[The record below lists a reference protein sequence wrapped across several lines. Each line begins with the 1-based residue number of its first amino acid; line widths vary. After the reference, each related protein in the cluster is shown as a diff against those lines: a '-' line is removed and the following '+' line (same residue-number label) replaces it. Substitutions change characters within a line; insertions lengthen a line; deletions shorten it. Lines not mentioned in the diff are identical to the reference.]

1 MALNLLLTTMALA
14 QVATSAP
21 MPVENAVTATMS
33 LQAQLALLNL
43 TTTTDREVVAAW
55 SCRDQS
61 CIAADFAGSSGNTP
75 RFKPQGGGAMDTACV
90 KKYNPA
96 APLTLLNGPAQ
107 STGISTA
114 LMQGIN
120 MIWNGMLAITGST
133 DKGTFDGQCTKNILI
148 FAKGTFEP
156 GTYGVFVGPSFTSG
170 LPSGWSTAGVS
181 YDANVPG
188 DFCLGLPGG
197 MVAKDMINQA
207 AQKCPDSDI
216 YLSGY
221 SQGAMVVRNGLAYA
235 NPEAKTHVKGVVTF
249 GDPFSG
255 SPIKGWNGPIKVLCN
270 SGDTVCGGNFEI
282 AASHLSY
289 GFDTSASLGQV
300 ALLGMVGGSKLG
312 SLGGGLGGL
321 LGGGRSGRGS

>member
-1 MALNLLLTTMALA
+1 VALA
-14 QVATSAP
+14 QLATSTP
-21 MPVENAVTATMS
+21 MPIENYATAGLS
-33 LQAQLALLNL
+33 RQALFNL
-43 TTTTDREVVAAW
+43 TTTVDQQVVAAW
-55 SCRDQS
+55 ACREQS

-75 RFKPQGGGAMDTACV
+75 RFRPLGGGVADTACV
-90 KKYNPA
+90 RKYNPSTPA
-96 APLTLLNGPAQ
+96 FLADGPAQ
-107 STGISTA
+107 STGISTT
-114 LMQGIN
+114 LMYGIN
-120 MIWNGMLAITGST
+120 VLWSAMLALTGST

-156 GTYGVFVGPSFTSG
+156 GAYGVFVGPSFTSG

-207 AQKCPDSDI
+207 AQKCPQSDI

-235 NPEAKTHVKGVVTF
+235 NSEAKPHVKGVVTF

-255 SPIKGWNGPIKVLCN
+255 SPIKGWSGPIKVFCN

-282 AASHLSY
+282 AAGHLSY
-289 GFDTSASLGQV
+289 GMDTSVSLAQM
-300 ALLGMVGGSKLG
+300 ALLGMA
-312 SLGGGLGGL
+312 GGGKGGL
-321 LGGGRSGRGS
+321 LGGGGGGLLGGLFG

>member
-1 MALNLLLTTMALA
+1 MALA
-14 QVATSAP
+14 HLAISTP
-21 MPVENAVTATMS
+21 MPLENTAEKAMAGMS
-33 LQAQLALLNL
+33 VQAQKALLNL
-43 TTTTDREVVAAW
+43 TISTDREAMAAW
-55 SCRDQS
+55 ACRDQS
-61 CIAADFAGSSGNTP
+61 CIAADYAGSSGNTP
-75 RFKPQGGGAMDTACV
+75 RFKPLGGGSTDMACV
-90 KKYNPA
+90 KKYNPSVSA
-96 APLTLLNGPAQ
+96 ALPDGPAQ
-107 STGISTA
+107 SIGMSTM

-120 MIWNGMLAITGST
+120 ALWNVMIAVTGAT
-133 DKGTFDGQCTKNILI
+133 DKGTFEGECANHILI

-156 GTYGVFVGPSFTSG
+156 GAYGVFVGPSFTSG

-181 YDANVPG
+181 YDPSVPG

-207 AQKCPDSDI
+207 AQKCPKSDI

-235 NPEAKTHVKGVVTF
+235 NQEAKSHVKGVVTF

-255 SPIKGWNGPIKVLCN
+255 APIKGWNGPIKTLCN

-289 GFDTSASLGQV
+289 GMDTSAGLGQM

-312 SLGGGLGGL
+312 GLLGGGGLGGL
-321 LGGGRSGRGS
+321 GGLFG

>member
-1 MALNLLLTTMALA
+1 MALNLLLTTVALA
-14 QVATSAP
+14 QLATSTP
-21 MPVENAVTATMS
+21 MPVVNYATASMS
-33 LQAQLALLNL
+33 REALYNL
-43 TTTTDREVVAAW
+43 TTTIDREVLAVW

-61 CIAADFAGSSGNTP
+61 CIAADYAGSSGNVP
-75 RFKPQGGGAMDTACV
+75 KFKPLGGGAADTACV
-90 KKYNPA
+90 RKYNPA
-96 APLTLLNGPAQ
+96 APAMLMNGPPQ
-107 STGISTA
+107 STGISTT
-114 LMQGIN
+114 LMYGIN
-120 MIWNGMLAITGST
+120 VLWGAMIAVTGAT
-133 DKGTFDGQCTKNILI
+133 EKGTFDGQCTKNILI

-156 GTYGVFVGPSFTSG
+156 GLYGVFVGPSFTSG

-181 YDANVPG
+181 YDPSVPG

-207 AQKCPDSDI
+207 AQKYPQADI

-235 NPEAKTHVKGVVTF
+235 NPESKPHVKGVVTF

-255 SPIKGWNGPIKVLCN
+255 SPIKGWSGPIKVFCN

-289 GFDTSASLGQV
+289 GMDTSASLGQA
-300 ALLGMVGGSKLG
+300 ALLSMAGGSKLG
-312 SLGGGLGGL
+312 GLF
-321 LGGGRSGRGS
+321 GGRSG